1 MKRNFIHSTG
11 RVALVAAF
19 LLGLPLAGWAAPAQT
34 QLTGSATGT
43 RTPRPDRGR
52 VWLQILAFTEAP
64 VVGADVRV
72 SAHGHLL
79 VEAKAA
85 TNKYG
90 AFSAEV
96 PRHLSFFRV
105 TISGGTIN
113 GDPFLGHLSAD
124 IAITDLAHQIP
135 WHRTAAITERADQ
148 FEIVV
153 VNPVTT
159 LVSVVLDRRRDFNI
173 PDREPKLELDDA
185 QALVRRFLKLPAN
198 YDLGMALRQSSHYK
212 SPFFSP
218 VAFMTEAQA
227 AGGLD
232 ALVHLLLQ
240 ELASGSTHSFR
251 QPQLLGS
258 TSSSAPSGGPGGGRA
273 GCR

>member
-1 MKRNFIHSTG
+1 MTGNFLNSTG
-11 RVALVAAF
+11 RAAGLAAL

-72 SAHGHLL
+72 SAQGHLL

-124 IAITDLAHQIP
+124 VVLTDPA
-135 WHRTAAITERADQ
+135 HRTVAITEPGR
-148 FEIVV
+148 
-153 VNPVTT
+153 P
-159 LVSVVLDRRRDFNI
+159 L
-173 PDREPKLELDDA
+173 RE
-185 QALVRRFLKLPAN
+185 R
-198 YDLGMALRQSSHYK
+198 
-212 SPFFSP
+212 
-218 VAFMTEAQA
+218 
-227 AGGLD
+227 GG
-232 ALVHLLLQ
+232 
-240 ELASGSTHSFR
+240 
-251 QPQLLGS
+251 
-258 TSSSAPSGGPGGGRA
+258 
-273 GCR
+273 